1 MAKQSPADRARQSSL
16 KVLLEQSEGWK
27 YVMELAFK
35 QLQQYERQTNAAWQ
49 RDLRLTS
56 VDKKRAL
63 LSFLEAL
70 YCDAGVE
77 SPFAKHYATLIAGFS
92 PPPLPMET
100 SHNTQAF
107 EDLESMQETRG
118 QQEARE
124 LLNRRRSSGS
134 VA

>member
-1 MAKQSPADRARQSSL
+1 MAKPSPADRARQSSL

-35 QLQQYERQTNAAWQ
+35 QLQQYERQTDVTWQ
-49 RDLRLTS
+49 RDLRLAS
-56 VDKKRAL
+56 VDRKGAL
-63 LSFLEAL
+63 LSFLESL
-70 YCDAGVE
+70 YRDAGVA
-77 SPFAKHYATLIAGFS
+77 SPFSKHHAALLAGFS
-92 PPPLPMET
+92 PPQQQKDDAYENQPEDQ
-100 SHNTQAF
+100 HN
-107 EDLESMQETRG
+107 QETHG